1 MLYIEAV
8 ADIDRGY
15 WEVGREKKAELTA
28 LQKKGQKKEVRGR
41 REAGRGGAEKRRRRR
56 REGGEG
62 RVGWGGEREEM
73 REEMREERKESEE
86 GRIEELRERLRKEGK

>member
-41 REAGRGGAEKRRRRR
+41 RAITRVLVSCRDVYCWFGFWAATSVHEFMTKCAYPGTIQREASTLILFISHQC
-56 REGGEG
+56 
-62 RVGWGGEREEM
+62 WP
-73 REEMREERKESEE
+73 
-86 GRIEELRERLRKEGK
+86 

>member
-1 MLYIEAV
+1 MLYTEAV

-15 WEVGREKKAELTA
+15 WEVGREKAELTA

-41 REAGRGGAEKRRRRR
+41 REGRRGGAEKGQRRR
-56 REGGEG
+56 REGGREG
-62 RVGWGGEREEM
+62 RVGWGGE

-86 GRIEELRERLRKEGK
+86 GRIEELRGRWRKEGK